1 LQVVKFGSPGE
12 HLTQISAEDKTIA
25 SLKTIITDLNVQ
37 ITALDA
43 RINTLSEKSQNAVK
57 AKNRITALAA
67 LKSKKAAETTL
78 AQRYDTLSQLEGIYG
93 KIEQASDQVAV
104 IRVMEASTGVLQS
117 LHARVGGVER
127 VEDVIEGLRIQMSK
141 VDEIGQV
148 MEDAGCGEA
157 VFDDDAVDEELKA
170 LEQQDRLEREERG
183 AEQTRQRLAELD
195 AAKKQSSITDGSAE
209 KPEQRE
215 DPKVADGLKPLR
227 RLSLEE
233 KQPQE
238 VVEKAFKEAAS

>member
-1 LQVVKFGSPGE
+1 MKFGSPDE
-12 HLTQISAEDKTIA
+12 HLTHISAEDKTIA

-43 RINTLSEKSQNAVK
+43 RINTLSKKAQNAVK

-78 AQRYDTLSQLEGIYG
+78 AQRYDTLSQLEGVYG

-104 IRVMEASTGVLQS
+104 IRVMKASTGVLQS
-117 LHARVGGVER
+117 LRAQVGGVGGVE
-127 VEDVIEGLRIQMSK
+127 DVVEGLRIQMSK

-148 MEDAGCGEA
+148 MEEAGRGEA
-157 VFDDDAVDEELKA
+157 VVDDDAVDEELKA
-170 LEQQDRLEREERG
+170 LEQQDRLEREERE
-183 AEQTRQRLAELD
+183 AEQIRQRLAELD

-215 DPKVADGLKPLR
+215 DPEVADGLKPLR

-238 VVEKAFKEAAS
+238 DVEKVSKEAAS

>member
-1 LQVVKFGSPGE
+1 MKFGSPDE
-12 HLTQISAEDKTIA
+12 HLTHISAEDKTIA

-43 RINTLSEKSQNAVK
+43 RINTLSEKAQNAVK

-78 AQRYDTLSQLEGIYG
+78 AQRYDTLSQLEGVYG

-117 LHARVGGVER
+117 LHAQVGGVER
-127 VEDVIEGLRIQMSK
+127 VEDVVESLRIQMSK

-148 MEDAGCGEA
+148 MEEAGRGEA
-157 VFDDDAVDEELKA
+157 VVDDDAVDE
-170 LEQQDRLEREERG
+170 RE

-215 DPKVADGLKPLR
+215 DSKVADGLKPLR

-238 VVEKAFKEAAS
+238 EVEKVSKEAAS

>member
-1 LQVVKFGSPGE
+1 MQIVKFGSPDE
-12 HLTQISAEDKTIA
+12 HLTHISAEDKTIA

-43 RINTLSEKSQNAVK
+43 RINTLSEKAQNAVK

-78 AQRYDTLSQLEGIYG
+78 AQRYDTLSQLEGVYG

-117 LHARVGGVER
+117 LHAQVGGVER
-127 VEDVIEGLRIQMSK
+127 VEDVVESLRIQMSK

-148 MEDAGCGEA
+148 MEEAGRGEA
-157 VFDDDAVDEELKA
+157 VVDDDAVDEELKA
-170 LEQQDRLEREERG
+170 LEQQDRLEREERE

-215 DPKVADGLKPLR
+215 DSKVADGLKPLR

-238 VVEKAFKEAAS
+238 EVEKVSKEAAS

>member
-43 RINTLSEKSQNAVK
+43 RINTLSKKAQNAVK

-78 AQRYDTLSQLEGIYG
+78 AQRYDTLSQLEGVYG

-104 IRVMEASTGVLQS
+104 IRVMKASTGVLQS
-117 LHARVGGVER
+117 LRAQVGGVGGVE
-127 VEDVIEGLRIQMSK
+127 DVVEGLRIQMSK

-148 MEDAGCGEA
+148 MEEAGRGEA
-157 VFDDDAVDEELKA
+157 VVDDDAVDEELKA
-170 LEQQDRLEREERG
+170 LEQQDRLEREERE
-183 AEQTRQRLAELD
+183 AEQIRQRLAELD

-215 DPKVADGLKPLR
+215 DPEVADGLKPLR

-238 VVEKAFKEAAS
+238 DVEKVSKEAAS

>member
-1 LQVVKFGSPGE
+1 MKFGRPDE
-12 HLTQISAEDKTIA
+12 HLTHISAQDKTIA
-25 SLKTIITDLNVQ
+25 SLKTIIAGLSVQ
-37 ITALDA
+37 ITALDE
-43 RINTLSEKSQNAVK
+43 RINTLSQKVQNAVK

-78 AQRYDTLSQLEGIYG
+78 AQRYDTLSQLEGVYG

-104 IRVMEASTGVLQS
+104 IRVMEASTGVLRN
-117 LHARVGGVER
+117 LHAQVGGVER
-127 VEDVIEGLRIQMSK
+127 VEGVVEGLRIQMSK

-148 MEDAGCGEA
+148 MEEAGRGEA
-157 VFDDDAVDEELKA
+157 VVDDDAVDEELKA
-170 LEQQDRLEREERG
+170 LEQQDRLESEEKE

-195 AAKKQSSITDGSAE
+195 AAKKQSSITDSSAE

-215 DPKVADGLKPLR
+215 DPKVADGLNPLR

-233 KQPQE
+233 QQPQE
-238 VVEKAFKEAAS
+238 DVEKVSKEAAS

>member
-1 LQVVKFGSPGE
+1 VKFGSPDE
-12 HLTQISAEDKTIA
+12 HLTHISAEDKTIA

-43 RINTLSEKSQNAVK
+43 RINTLSEKAQNAVK

-78 AQRYDTLSQLEGIYG
+78 AQRYDTLSQLEGVYG

-117 LHARVGGVER
+117 LHAQVGGVER
-127 VEDVIEGLRIQMSK
+127 VEDVVESLRIQMSK

-148 MEDAGCGEA
+148 MEEAGRGEA
-157 VFDDDAVDEELKA
+157 VVDDDAVDE
-170 LEQQDRLEREERG
+170 RE

-215 DPKVADGLKPLR
+215 DSKVADGLKPLR

-238 VVEKAFKEAAS
+238 EVEKVSKEAAS